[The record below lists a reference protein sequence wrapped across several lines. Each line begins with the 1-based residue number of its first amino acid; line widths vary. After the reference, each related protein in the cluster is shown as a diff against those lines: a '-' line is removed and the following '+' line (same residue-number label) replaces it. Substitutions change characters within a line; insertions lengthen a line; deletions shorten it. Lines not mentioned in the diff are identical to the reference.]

1 VSKGVGSLHS
11 FETIEENEADKKE
24 VQCPNC
30 GEVFKV

>member
-1 VSKGVGSLHS
+1 MITQFHIPK
-11 FETIEENEADKKE
+11 ETIEEDEADKKE